1 MNSFINN
8 SGKII
13 PCLNPNYVLE
23 NSISG
28 SADTI
33 NSCIFNPI
41 K

>member
-1 MNSFINN
+1 MNTFINN

-13 PCLNPNYVLE
+13 PYTNPNYVLE

-28 SADTI
+28 SADAI
-33 NSCIFNPI
+33 NSCVFNPI